1 VASLCITPQR
11 LSGRAERR
19 SLLRWVIGTA
29 AVGAAVVVSLAFV
42 GSASA
47 TLNGGMTQVAAGS
60 TGANGGILASPAI
73 DTSNTGLSTWVAY
86 SSCNSA
92 ASLKPLMSTNE
103 GGAGAAVFEPVREH
117 TPSWDGTRMVW
128 SAQYESG
135 GVAHL
140 KLYMQNNY
148 TSACTLT
155 LFVATQDTT
164 GITGNVSVT
173 NFPATQPVSVTNFPA
188 SQTVSC
194 PSCGTQTLTSGTTVA
209 LDGDSSSRLDLSWW
223 GIWIVA
229 GLLTVLIIRPYWD
242 RLFNWNQ
249 ATQ

>member
-1 VASLCITPQR
+1 MT
-11 LSGRAERR
+11 
-19 SLLRWVIGTA
+19 
-29 AVGAAVVVSLAFV
+29 AVGAAVVIALIIS

-47 TLNGGMTQVAAGS
+47 TLNGGMTQVATGS
-60 TGANGGILASPAI
+60 AAANGGILASAAI

-86 SSCNSA
+86 SSCNSS

-117 TPSWDGTRMVW
+117 APSWDGTRMVW

-173 NFPATQPVSVTNFPA
+173 NFPGT
-188 SQTVSC
+188 QTVSC
-194 PSCGTQTLTSGTTVA
+194 PSCGTQTLTSGTTVS
-209 LDGDSSSRLDLSWW
+209 LDGDSSERLDLMWW
-223 GIWIVA
+223 GTWVVA
-229 GLLTVLIIRPYWD
+229 GLLLVVIIRPYWD
-242 RLFNWNQ
+242 RLFQWNRTPQ
-249 ATQ
+249 